1 MPKLLLCCGV
11 SGSGKSTYAK
21 ELVSQGWGEVN
32 RDEWRFKLFTN
43 GEKDWSKYKFTKE
56 REKLVTE
63 YCNST
68 FDGWVSLGA
77 NIVVSNTNL
86 NQIDHNYWR
95 AKAEEVGYDFEVKY
109 FPILLEE
116 ALKRDQ
122 KRGALSVGREVLF
135 KQWQKWLEITNYKR
149 YVPDT
154 SKPKVFIV
162 DIDGTIALTNGRS
175 HYDFSE
181 KVTTDKLRQDVM
193 EMIESFCYT
202 KDASI
207 ILLSGRDDICRQDT
221 INWLNFWRVDYLELH
236 MRKNGDN
243 RSDRLIKE
251 EIFWEHIE
259 PRFNVL
265 AAFDDRPRI
274 VRLWKDIG
282 IPLVVD
288 VCKTYEEF

>member
-32 RDEWRFKLFTN
+32 RDECRFKLFTN

-63 YCNST
+63 YCNSS
-68 FDGWVSLGA
+68 FDGWVSLGV

-135 KQWQKWLEITNYKR
+135 KQWKKWLEITNYKR

-193 EMIESFCYT
+193 SMVEAFCYT

-221 INWLNFWRVDYLELH
+221 INWLNFWHVDYLELH

-265 AAFDDRPRI
+265 AAFDDRPRV